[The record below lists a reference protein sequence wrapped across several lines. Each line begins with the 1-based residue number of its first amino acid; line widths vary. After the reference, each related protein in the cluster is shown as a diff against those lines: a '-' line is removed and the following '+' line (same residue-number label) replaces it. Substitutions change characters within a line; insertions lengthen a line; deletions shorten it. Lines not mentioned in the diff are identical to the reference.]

1 MYVRMSVAI
10 PFLTFLIASTITAL
24 VPYTNASSKSDNPNV
39 DKPSGELTIK
49 VDSPYDKAKYCLYDS
64 DDNQLDCKELD
75 GPAITAFYTDNISVG
90 EKIKV
95 CDMYAD
101 KCKTGENGE
110 DSEPEYIIFD

>member
-1 MYVRMSVAI
+1 MSVAI
-10 PFLTFLIASTITAL
+10 LFLISLIASTITAL
-24 VPYTNASSKSDNPNV
+24 VPYTNALSKSDDSNG

-49 VDSPYDKAKYCLYDS
+49 VDSSYDKAKYCLYDS
-64 DDNQLDCKELD
+64 DYNQLDCKELD

-90 EKIKV
+90 EKFKV
-95 CDMYAD
+95 CDMDAD